1 MQADSSQILRL
12 EAFSKDL
19 IKQQALNRLWIS
31 QDLQQVLLPLLTQA
45 NKWLDPQ
52 SFENDV
58 EFQRAYNVMWARAKA
73 FEELT
78 TLLSGSEGRM
88 RDLQK
93 RIEQEKL
100 KHG

>member
-1 MQADSSQILRL
+1 
-12 EAFSKDL
+12 
-19 IKQQALNRLWIS
+19 
-31 QDLQQVLLPLLTQA
+31 
-45 NKWLDPQ
+45 
-52 SFENDV
+52 
-58 EFQRAYNVMWARAKA
+58 MWARAKA

-100 KHG
+100 KNG